1 MSKIN
6 NPRPDQDLSGYVPYT
21 GATANVELGSNNL
34 ETSAHIKIEAD
45 NARLEF
51 GASQD
56 ANIKYDGTNLL
67 INPQSTGVGDLEMT
81 AGAILYTPTITWVDG
96 SANATVANGNIF
108 RMPTSGRGYTV
119 TNLLDGTEG
128 QLVMLIGSGTP
139 NVTFGQT
146 GNIRLGTAATTFALG
161 PDDVLTLVFSA
172 ALWYEVSRSIN

>member
-34 ETSAHIKIEAD
+34 ETTAHIQIKAD

-51 GASQD
+51 GTAQD
-56 ANIKYDGTNLL
+56 ASIKYDGTDLL
-67 INPQSTGVGDLEMT
+67 INPQSTGTGDLKMS
-81 AGAILYTPTITWVDG
+81 AGAILYTPTITWADG
-96 SANATVANGNIF
+96 AANATVANGNIF

-119 TNLLDGTEG
+119 SNLLDGIEG

-139 NVTFGQT
+139 IVTFNQT
-146 GNIRLGTAATTFALG
+146 GNIRLGTLATTYALG
-161 PDDVLTLVFSA
+161 ADDVLTLVFSGSV
-172 ALWYEVSRSIN
+172 WYEVSRSTN